1 MADVIG
7 RPVTVE
13 GIEGVEAALRAE
25 DFPLDKQGLAYAVGE
40 IEVRTRSGESVPVRD
55 VLDGIEAATFASVE
69 EAVSA
74 ICSALDGAADEQTV

>member
-13 GIEGVEAALRAE
+13 GIDGVEAALRAE
-25 DFPLDKQGLAYAVGE
+25 DFPMDKEALAYAVGE
-40 IEVRTRSGESVPVRD
+40 IEISDPSGATVPVRN
-55 VLDGIEAATFASVE
+55 VLDRIAVESFASVE

-74 ICSALDGAADEQTV
+74 ICAAAGEAAQQP

>member
-13 GIEGVEAALRAE
+13 GIDGVESALRAE
-25 DFPLDKQGLAYAVGE
+25 DFPMDKQGLAYAVGDIE
-40 IEVRTRSGESVPVRD
+40 IRTATGDTVAVRD
-55 VLDGIEAATFASVE
+55 VLDHVGASRFASVE

-74 ICSALDGAADEQTV
+74 ICAAAELAV